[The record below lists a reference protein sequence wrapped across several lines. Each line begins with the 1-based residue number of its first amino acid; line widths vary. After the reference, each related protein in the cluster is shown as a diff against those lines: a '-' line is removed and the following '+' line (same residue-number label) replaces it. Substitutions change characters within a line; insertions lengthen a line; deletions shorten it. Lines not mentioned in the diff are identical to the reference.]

1 MFITFILHTGIVK
14 SSEIIKFEYGVKN
27 VEHFKI
33 NYYKISKT
41 NCLNNHTQYY
51 FLEIYLSYV

>member
-1 MFITFILHTGIVK
+1 MFITFILHTEIVK

-27 VEHFKI
+27 VDHFKI

-41 NCLNNHTQYY
+41 NCLNNHTQY
-51 FLEIYLSYV
+51 